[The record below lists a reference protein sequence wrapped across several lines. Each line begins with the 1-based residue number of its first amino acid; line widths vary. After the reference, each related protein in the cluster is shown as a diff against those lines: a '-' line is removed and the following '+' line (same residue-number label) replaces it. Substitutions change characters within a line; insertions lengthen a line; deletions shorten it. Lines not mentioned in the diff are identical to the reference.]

1 MDWYAYQV
9 ITKKKLEKI
18 RIPLKTP
25 KTRIGGIGETRFA
38 RKDALVVADVMSIAV
53 AARRKAHAAALGV
66 AGCAGGGR

>member
-1 MDWYAYQV
+1 M
-9 ITKKKLEKI
+9 ITKKKLEKM

-53 AARRKAHAAALGV
+53 AARRKAHDRRSSIEV
-66 AGCAGGGR
+66 SAGSRMNDWW